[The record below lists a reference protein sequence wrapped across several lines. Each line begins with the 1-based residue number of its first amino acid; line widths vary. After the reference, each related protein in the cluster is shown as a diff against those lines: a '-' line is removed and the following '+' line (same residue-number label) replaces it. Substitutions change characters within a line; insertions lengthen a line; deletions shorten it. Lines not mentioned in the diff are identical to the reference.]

1 MKALITAPF
10 SQESVERLSK
20 YVEVEL
26 DGWGIT
32 QEEMS
37 KEELLKRIEDVDI
50 FISEMEF
57 ADKEVI
63 DAGKNLKVIG
73 SVRGTPFNID
83 SAYAK
88 QKGIISIFAPGRN
101 AIGVSELTIFL
112 MGELIRKIT
121 TAHQY
126 AKDGNWT
133 EESEM
138 SYVMF
143 RGTELNNKKLGLVGL
158 GAIGLKVAKIAQ
170 AFGMQVQCYDPYLKP
185 GVGKELNISAMDLDE
200 LFRTSDFISIH
211 CKVTPE
217 TTGMIG
223 YDLLSQMK
231 PTAYFINTARS
242 KITKEEDIIRILSEQ
257 KIAGAALDV
266 FDKEPIGTD
275 HPLLKL
281 DNCYVVPH
289 IGGATNEVVEHHSR
303 IVTDDIIRFVN
314 GDKPIHIL

>member
-20 YVEVEL
+20 YAEVEL
-26 DGWGIT
+26 AGWGVT

-37 KEELLKRIEDVDI
+37 KGELLKRIKDVDI

-57 ADKEVI
+57 ADKDVI

-83 SAYAK
+83 SSYAK
-88 QKGIISIFAPGRN
+88 QKGIVSIFAPGRN
-101 AIGVSELTIFL
+101 AIGVAELTIFL
-112 MGELIRKIT
+112 MGELVRKIT
-121 TAHQY
+121 IAHQY
-126 AKDGNWT
+126 AKDGKWT
-133 EESEM
+133 EDGEM
-138 SYVMF
+138 SYIMF
-143 RGTELNNKKLGLVGL
+143 RGTELNNKRLGLIGL
-158 GAIGLKVAKIAQ
+158 GAIGIRVAKIAQ
-170 AFGMQVQCYDPYLKP
+170 TFGMQVQCYDPYLKP
-185 GVGKELNISAMDLDE
+185 GAAQELNISAVDLKE
-200 LFRTSDFISIH
+200 LFRTSDFISTH

-217 TTGMIG
+217 TTGMIDYG
-223 YDLLSQMK
+223 LLSLMK

-242 KITKEEDIIRILSEQ
+242 KITKEEDIIRILSEH

-266 FDKEPIGTD
+266 FDKEPMGAD

-303 IVTDDIIRFVN
+303 IITDDIIRFIN